1 MKMEKLDLKK
11 LYKTF
16 YSPSAKEF
24 TILDIPPLN
33 YLMVDGHG
41 NPNTVPAYA
50 QAIQTLYG
58 LTYTIKFHVKK
69 TLEKDFTVMGLE
81 GLWWVPDMNKFSTS
95 RKDDWD
101 WTAIMLM
108 PDFINQEIFTEAKRQ
123 LVAKGKGPLA
133 EIARLETYNE
143 GTCVQ
148 VMYFGPYA
156 DEGPTIAKMHAH
168 AIENGYV
175 LDGKHHEIYMNDA
188 RRVAPE
194 KLKTIIRQPIR
205 KVK

>member
-81 GLWWVPDMNKFSTS
+81 GLWWVPDMNKFSTT
-95 RKDDWD
+95 RKDD
-101 WTAIMLM
+101 
-108 PDFINQEIFTEAKRQ
+108 
-123 LVAKGKGPLA
+123 
-133 EIARLETYNE
+133 
-143 GTCVQ
+143 
-148 VMYFGPYA
+148 
-156 DEGPTIAKMHAH
+156 
-168 AIENGYV
+168 
-175 LDGKHHEIYMNDA
+175 
-188 RRVAPE
+188 
-194 KLKTIIRQPIR
+194 
-205 KVK
+205 